1 MISSCRV
8 RLTGGRRRSLVKE
21 LTILLKWYQIPA
33 KELPKG
39 KAACV
44 ARWQE
49 ILEKG
54 LQPPTYER
62 WTADDEAKLEEM
74 KEFKFGIEDT
84 ALGRRRETSKRQ
96 MFSSIAHFSPE
107 EMVRARSMITE
118 FEKARSPQNFS
129 EESPPSSERPSTS
142 PPRSELFQQQKN
154 SNSQLRA
161 YRKVTQNSRERTLDR
176 TASSES
182 NLTQQARTFWRR

>member
-1 MISSCRV
+1 M
-8 RLTGGRRRSLVKE
+8 SLGKEPPTYLAKE
-21 LTILLKWYQIPA
+21 LTTLLKWYQIPA
-33 KELPKG
+33 KEMPKG

-49 ILEKG
+49 IVEKG
-54 LQPPTYER
+54 LQPPTYEK
-62 WTADDEAKLEEM
+62 WTADDEAKLEKM
-74 KEFKFGIEDT
+74 KEFKIEIEDT

-107 EMVRARSMITE
+107 EMVKARSMITE

-142 PPRSELFQQQKN
+142 PPRSELVAPGEN
-154 SNSQLRA
+154 GNEEA
-161 YRKVTQNSRERTLDR
+161 V
-176 TASSES
+176 
-182 NLTQQARTFWRR
+182 